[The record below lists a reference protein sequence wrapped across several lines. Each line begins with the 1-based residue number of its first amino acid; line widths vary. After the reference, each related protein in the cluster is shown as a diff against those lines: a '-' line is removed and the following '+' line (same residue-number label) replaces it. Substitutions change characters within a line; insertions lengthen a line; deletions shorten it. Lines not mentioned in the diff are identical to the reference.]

1 LWGDEGVLVVASS
14 PFRPLTEEEIA
25 AGIKGTITRSRPTYE
40 GGHDIVGDGAGGVIV
55 FWDEETEHGEHKV
68 YAQHLDGEGNLL
80 WPDRVMAGA
89 GSYYYESARSDGA
102 GGAYFAL
109 TQSGTGAAYQWR
121 ISGTGKLLE
130 TRNYYPDSIGD
141 GLGGIIRVRIEDVP
155 PSGPPWERHN
165 ILYISRLDE
174 GGKTIYSDKL
184 VLTTPEEQQ
193 LHDLEYVADGSGC
206 IILVW
211 QLRKGLDISYGDI
224 FAQRLDAKGTICW
237 GEEGLPVFTAP
248 EVRYQGGAVIIGD
261 GNGGTIIVTAAGKDA
276 LSGDMVYAQRLDT
289 SGNRLWGGGI
299 RIER

>member
-1 LWGDEGVLVVASS
+1 VVPDGNGGAIVVWNDYKTYRKGLHDDYLRLQKIAPDGRLLWGDEGVLVVASS
-14 PFRPLTEEEIA
+14 PFHSLTEEEIA

-40 GGHDIVGDGAGGVIV
+40 GDHDIVGDGAGGVIV

-80 WPDRVMAGA
+80 WPDRVMARA

-193 LHDLEYVADGSGC
+193 LHDLEYVADGSGG
-206 IILVW
+206 IILAW
-211 QLRKGLDISYGDI
+211 
-224 FAQRLDAKGTICW
+224 
-237 GEEGLPVFTAP
+237 
-248 EVRYQGGAVIIGD
+248 
-261 GNGGTIIVTAAGKDA
+261 
-276 LSGDMVYAQRLDT
+276 
-289 SGNRLWGGGI
+289 
-299 RIER
+299 